1 MGESIAPLPVPFT
14 SQAPFA
20 NWNDPYQ
27 EACEEAALLMVVHLL
42 NGTALNPQIADRE
55 ILDLVAW
62 ETENGYPQDVT
73 AAQMAEIARSRFGL
87 RSRVRTDVSEESIK
101 EELAEGNPVIIP
113 AAGRDLGNPYFSGKG
128 PWYHALV
135 IIGFRRGWTG
145 RRYFIVNDP
154 GTKRG
159 KSYEYNVETL
169 LNAIHDWTGVK
180 EEIRNGPKVMVVLE
194 K

>member
-1 MGESIAPLPVPFT
+1 MTAERPLRFVSVVIVGLSLSLLSPSV
-14 SQAPFA
+14 AH
-20 NWNDPYQ
+20 
-27 EACEEAALLMVVHLL
+27 AAKKKEK
-42 NGTALNPQIADRE
+42 I
-55 ILDLVAW
+55 
-62 ETENGYPQDVT
+62 DV
-73 AAQMAEIARSRFGL
+73 
-87 RSRVRTDVSEESIK
+87 K